1 MPTAT
6 PRNRIHPIA
15 WILLAALLLFALIVV
30 FRSMT
35 YQKHY
40 TPAEARKASHPIPIG
55 AADAKVVNLDA
66 NIGAGGQVLQYTTVT
81 ITSRIAATA
90 QKVLVNVGDTIH
102 SGDTLLQDDQ
112 RPFQA
117 ALDASKASLDSAQ
130 VALEQS
136 AAALKSTQ
144 DLKNKGMATGLELL
158 NAQVDYAS
166 KKSALEE
173 AKSAL
178 LKAQLDLE
186 ATRIVSPVN
195 GIVLARFVNSNERVE
210 VNQVL
215 MQLGD
220 LGKVYLLAQVQ
231 EESISSIHPG
241 QTADVTF
248 SALPTTTFKGTVE
261 RIDPRVDPKTR
272 AFTAYIAVDNPNL
285 KLKPGLTG
293 FARVRLQKTAL
304 AVPTVSV
311 INPFGENASVFVI
324 TPDSH
329 AVLTP
334 VRVGMEANGMME
346 IVSGIHEGTRVATAG
361 TVDLRNNDRVTVEAS
376 R

>member
-6 PRNRIHPIA
+6 PRNRIRPIA
-15 WILLAALLLFALIVV
+15 WILLAALLVFALIIV
-30 FRSMT
+30 FRSIT

-40 TPAEARKASHPIPIG
+40 TAAEARKASRPIPIG
-55 AADAKVVNLDA
+55 AAEAKVMSLDA
-66 NIGAGGQVLQYTTVT
+66 TVGAGGQVLQYTTVT
-81 ITSRIAATA
+81 VTSRIAATA

-102 SGDTLLQDDQ
+102 SRDVLLQDDQ

-117 ALDASKASLDSAQ
+117 ALDSAKAGLDSAQ

-144 DLKNKGMATGLELL
+144 DLKAKGMATGLEVL
-158 NAQVDYAS
+158 NAEVAYAA
-166 KKSALEE
+166 KKSALAE
-173 AKSAL
+173 AKSQL

-186 ATRIVSPVN
+186 ATRIVSPVD

-215 MQLGD
+215 MQLGN

-231 EESISSIHPG
+231 EESIGSIFEGQPAKVFFSSY
-241 QTADVTF
+241 
-248 SALPTTTFKGTVE
+248 PTTTFKGKVE
-261 RIDPRVDPKTR
+261 RVDPRVDPKTR
-272 AFTAYIAVDNPNL
+272 AFTAYVAVDNPNL

-293 FARVRLQKTAL
+293 FVRIRLQKTAL
-304 AVPTVSV
+304 AVPTTAV

-324 TPDSH
+324 NSDSR
-329 AVLTP
+329 AILTP
-334 VRVGMEANGMME
+334 VRVGLEANGMME
-346 IVSGIHEGTRVATAG
+346 IVSGIKEGTRVATAG
-361 TVDLRNNDRVTVEAS
+361 TVDLKNNDRVSVELS